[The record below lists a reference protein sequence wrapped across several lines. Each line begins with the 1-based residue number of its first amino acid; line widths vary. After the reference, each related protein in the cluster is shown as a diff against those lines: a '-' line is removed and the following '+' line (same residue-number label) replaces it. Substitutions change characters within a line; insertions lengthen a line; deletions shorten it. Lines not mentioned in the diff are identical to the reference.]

1 MKSHTTPEPRNII
14 GPQVRKYRAFHKW
27 SQAALAAKCQV
38 AGWDITRDIVAT
50 IESRARWIGDF
61 ELMLLAKVLAV
72 PVTDLLPD
80 HVNWKELPI
89 ARR

>member
-1 MKSHTTPEPRNII
+1 M
-14 GPQVRKYRAFHKW
+14 
-27 SQAALAAKCQV
+27 AAKCQV